1 MTDVPSLLRLRGRAA
16 RLLARLPVGMQ
27 RALAL
32 GKPIH
37 VDGQTLDPTLQL
49 FLRLRPPRDCP
60 LTHGSPEDARRRHRH
75 EVLSVRRPAATPVG
89 NARDLVIAGAAG
101 PLRAR
106 HYAPAALRGEPTLLV
121 YFHGGGFALGDLD
134 TLDEPCRLLC
144 AHAGQHVLSVDYRL
158 APEHPF
164 PAAADDALAAFRW
177 AQRHA
182 VEFGVAAQRIA
193 VGGDSAGG
201 NLAAVVARDAA
212 IDRPPLAQLLVYP
225 TLDRTRAHGSTA
237 LFDGFFLS
245 REDCDAFARWYYED
259 AGFDAAEPR
268 ISPLAAT
275 SHSGLAPALCVT
287 AGFDVLRDEAEAY
300 ARMLEAAGV
309 RVTAYREPSL
319 VHGFMQLTDASRACR
334 EAALRLADR
343 WAALVLAVRPS

>member
-1 MTDVPSLLRLRGRAA
+1 VTDVPSLLRLRGRAA
-16 RLLARLPVGMQ
+16 RLLGRLPVRVQ
-27 RALAL
+27 RALAF
-32 GKPIH
+32 GQPIQ
-37 VDGQTLDPTLQL
+37 VDGQTLDATLQL

-60 LTHGSPEDARRRHRH
+60 LTHGPPEDARRRHRH
-75 EVLSVRRPAATPVG
+75 EVLSVRRRTATPVG
-89 NARDLVIAGAAG
+89 SVRELLVAGAVG

-106 HYAPAALRGEPTLLV
+106 HYAPAGVRAEPTLLV
-121 YFHGGGFALGDLD
+121 YFHGGGFAMGNLD
-134 TLDEPCRLLC
+134 TLDEPCRRLC
-144 AHAGQHVLSVDYRL
+144 AHAGQQVLSVEYRL

-177 AQRHA
+177 AQARA
-182 VEFGVAAQRIA
+182 AQFGVPPERIA

-212 IDRPPLAQLLVYP
+212 FDRPPLAQLLVYP
-225 TLDRTRAHGSTA
+225 TLDRTRAHASTA

-245 REDCDAFARWYYED
+245 REDCDAFARWYYEN
-259 AGFDAAEPR
+259 AGFSAAEPR
-268 ISPLAAT
+268 ISPLAAAA
-275 SHSGLAPALCVT
+275 HAGLAPALVVT

-300 ARMLEAAGV
+300 ARVLEGAGG

-334 EAALRLADR
+334 EAAVRLADR
-343 WAALVLAVRPS
+343 WAAFVMAVRP

>member
-1 MTDVPSLLRLRGRAA
+1 VTDVPSLLRLRGRAA
-16 RLLARLPVGMQ
+16 RLLGRLPVGVQ

-32 GKPIH
+32 GKPIR

-49 FLRLRPPRDCP
+49 FLRLRPSRDCP
-60 LTHGSPEDARRRHRH
+60 LTHGPPEEARRRHRH
-75 EVLSVRRPAATPVG
+75 EVLSVRRAAATPVG
-89 NARDLVIAGAAG
+89 AVRDLVIGGAAG

-106 HYAPAALRGEPTLLV
+106 HYAPAAPRGEPTLLV

-144 AHAGQHVLSVDYRL
+144 AHAGQHVLSVEYRL

-164 PAAADDALAAFRW
+164 PAAADDALAATGRSGTRW
-177 AQRHA
+177 SSAWSRSA
-182 VEFGVAAQRIA
+182 SPWVATAR
-193 VGGDSAGG
+193 AGT
-201 NLAAVVARDAA
+201 VARDAA

-268 ISPLAAT
+268 ISPLAAAPPA
-275 SHSGLAPALCVT
+275 GLAPALCVT

-300 ARMLEAAGV
+300 ARLLEATGV
-309 RVTAYREPSL
+309 RVTAYRESSM
-319 VHGFMQLTDASRACR
+319 VHGFMQLTDASRGCR

-343 WAALVLAVRPS
+343 WAAFVPAVRSR